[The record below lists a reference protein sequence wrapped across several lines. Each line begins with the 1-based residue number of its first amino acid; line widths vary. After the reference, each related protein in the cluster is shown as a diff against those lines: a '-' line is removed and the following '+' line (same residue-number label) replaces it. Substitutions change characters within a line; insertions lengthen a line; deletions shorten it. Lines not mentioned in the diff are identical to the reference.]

1 MRKIEDEKPK
11 PISLWKTPYF
21 YVDGLILFGLQW
33 RFCIYHKY
41 GTFP

>member
-11 PISLWKTPYF
+11 PISLRKTPYF

-33 RFCIYHKY
+33 HIFL
-41 GTFP
+41 TSLNVT